1 MNNVMTKEEVISLGM
16 QLTFAIREY
25 DMLPEETPEAE
36 LESVY
41 HRIISLAVAFSMEA
55 AGEWRKANK
64 DEDKDL
70 GEVLED
76 IHNHIAATRPVTR
89 SLH

>member
-1 MNNVMTKEEVISLGM
+1 MNNVMTKDEVISLGM

-25 DMLPEETPEAE
+25 DMLPEETPEAV
-36 LESVY
+36 LTVMY
-41 HRIISLAVAFSMEA
+41 DRIVSLAVAFSMEA
-55 AGEWRKANK
+55 AEEWRKTNK

-70 GEVLED
+70 AEVLED

-89 SLH
+89 SVH

>member
-1 MNNVMTKEEVISLGM
+1 MNDVLTKEEVISLGM

-25 DMLPEETPEAE
+25 DMRPEETPEEE
-36 LESVY
+36 LTGMY
-41 HRIISLAVAFSMEA
+41 DRIVSLAVAFSMEA
-55 AGEWRKANK
+55 AEEWRKTNK

-70 GEVLED
+70 AEVLED

-89 SLH
+89 SVH